1 MKLALLI
8 CLCEGEQAIAWDV
21 LSTMA
26 VACSGAEL
34 SLFIVDDAS
43 PSRVGQRLASRF
55 REEFGVEARCREL
68 PKGLRFYGMAERL
81 FIGLNDIVASG
92 QSFDAVL
99 KLDPDI
105 CVVRRDFLAFLKETC
120 PDGLGLFG
128 ERYEM
133 RARDALLL
141 VADLF
146 PLGFARKRVDGV
158 IFRDWS
164 LRRYFPVWWGDFG
177 RRALLNGFRF
187 GFIAGGF
194 WILGG
199 QTLRKLGEKG
209 WFARS
214 QIKHGFVV
222 TDDVMLTM
230 ATYAIGHPVVDLAT
244 RSPHWG
250 RFLSITEETPIETIL
265 PRKPYI
271 IHHLKDRPKGWEA
284 RNQVKRNFGWAIAP
298 DQSTV

>member
-1 MKLALLI
+1 M
-8 CLCEGEQAIAWDV
+8 CLCEGEEAIAWDV
-21 LSTMA
+21 LSSIA

-43 PSRVGQRLASRF
+43 KSRVGQRLASRF
-55 REEFGVEARCREL
+55 RGEFGFAASCRAL
-68 PKGLRFYGMAERL
+68 RSGLRFYGMVERL
-81 FIGLNDIVASG
+81 FIGLNDIVKSG
-92 QSFDAVL
+92 QQFDAVL

-105 CVVRRDFLAFLKETC
+105 CVVRRDLLAFIKQTC
-120 PDGLGLFG
+120 PDGVGLFG

-141 VADLF
+141 VADLVPF
-146 PLGFARKRVDGV
+146 GFARKRVDGV

-164 LRRYFPVWWGDFG
+164 LRRYFPVWWQDFG

-199 QTLRKLGEKG
+199 QTLRKLGETG
-209 WFARS
+209 WFARD
-214 QIKHGFVV
+214 QAKHGFVF

-230 ATYAIGHPVVDLAT
+230 ATYAIGDPVVDLAK
-244 RSPHWG
+244 RSPHFG
-250 RFLSITEETPIETIL
+250 RFLSITEETPMANVL
-265 PRKPYI
+265 PARPYI

-284 RNQVKRNFGWAIAP
+284 RMLVKRTFGWDIAAE
-298 DQSTV
+298 